1 MISFKDAIKAD
12 AKSIFMNPD
21 EFGEPHI
28 VNGTSMSIIIDN
40 NEMLERE
47 TRYKLND
54 EGLYKKQILI
64 YVNREDFGSLPAVG
78 KAITIDSSKYR
89 VVDAISESG
98 IHSITLEANRS

>member
-1 MISFKDAIKAD
+1 MSFKDAIKED
-12 AKSIFMNPD
+12 AKRIFMNPE
-21 EFGEPHI
+21 EFGEPHT
-28 VNGTSMSIIIDN
+28 VNGTSMSVIIDN

-47 TRYKLND
+47 TRYKLMD

-78 KAITIDSSKYR
+78 SAITVDSGRYR